1 MLYFGS
7 HKQKGRGPFQH
18 PVKTALWCLD
28 RYFPPNQTCISCYFD
43 VDSSLFTGLA
53 SVFVCFPQFLFC
65 YSLHSFVQPLD
76 LEEEAKK
83 IRAAP
88 FSPSYSAS
96 IPRQVR
102 SFPVEFCLKLLA
114 SRWCK
119 SPTRMTIIPEDSK
132 LAQTRTI
139 KELSQI
145 LRIKKNL
152 VALRKRIRRK
162 TSTAEVKYKQYFANF
177 NHNLVCCSGWAKAT
191 PLFCF
196 ETAFVHPQQPPAAPD
211 EDQRALW
218 EIFKEEGEG
227 EKGQRGRMDD
237 TRRNG
242 GHESGAGSWDWI
254 QPGSQ
259 DCFRHSKHSW
269 FFLPVS
275 ENPSP
280 GKIFSD
286 QQWTSDE
293 CKRSP
298 SSCNV
303 WHEHHQQCSSLS
315 NWIAMS
321 PKNK

>member
-1 MLYFGS
+1 
-7 HKQKGRGPFQH
+7 
-18 PVKTALWCLD
+18 
-28 RYFPPNQTCISCYFD
+28 
-43 VDSSLFTGLA
+43 
-53 SVFVCFPQFLFC
+53 
-65 YSLHSFVQPLD
+65 
-76 LEEEAKK
+76 
-83 IRAAP
+83 
-88 FSPSYSAS
+88 
-96 IPRQVR
+96 
-102 SFPVEFCLKLLA
+102 
-114 SRWCK
+114 
-119 SPTRMTIIPEDSK
+119 MTIIPEDSK

-162 TSTAEVKYKQYFANF
+162 TSTAEVTSKQYFANF
-177 NHNLVCCSGWAKAT
+177 NHNLICYSGWAEAT

-242 GHESGAGSWDWI
+242 GHEYGPGSWDWI

-286 QQWTSDE
+286 QWTSDE
-293 CKRSP
+293 RKRSTP
-298 SSCNV
+298 SCNV
-303 WHEHHQQCSSLS
+303 WQEHHQQCSSLS

-321 PKNK
+321 PKNKQASKFTFGFYLNISLNLQDLGPFL